1 MILSQKMNVNRL
13 IQLSIMKCNI
23 NIGDEIIGE
32 GDLKLLMI
40 LWVQLE
46 DCLFQMKITTN
57 IRF

>member
-1 MILSQKMNVNRL
+1 
-13 IQLSIMKCNI
+13 MKCNI